1 MTAPRATLGERIAA
15 VEAIREARATIPGTA
30 ARFGVAEAE
39 VRLWLDRHATDRTV
53 HLSEFRRPGR
63 DATGL
68 ARQARDLR
76 QLIARTERTLNLLH
90 ARLVASR
97 SET

>member
-1 MTAPRATLGERIAA
+1 MTARRATLGERIAA
-15 VEAIREARATIPGTA
+15 VEAIRAGRATVPETA
-30 ARFGVAEAE
+30 ARFGVGEAD

-53 HLSEFRRPGR
+53 HLSEFRRPALN
-63 DATGL
+63 ATTL

-90 ARLVASR
+90 ARLLASR